1 MHLERY
7 ITKAYL
13 KSTAADEVRII
24 YMRLDILVK
33 FFRWSIF
40 RGEDEIGIERIM
52 SYKMASM
59 SNSDELFN
67 ILRLSM
73 RWLSS
78 SYRKTNLNY

>member
-1 MHLERY
+1 
-7 ITKAYL
+7 
-13 KSTAADEVRII
+13 
-24 YMRLDILVK
+24 MRLDILVK